1 MRHRPSKT
9 ASPRRRPADGTRR
22 GSLDQAPSRDPG
34 RLAPRPPTGNF
45 DAAPSTAGACNVR
58 SIDDPAARHAGRA
71 RSGGVRRGP
80 HQSGGPRASPRPLE
94 RRRDLGGAG
103 QGLHFSHLVRGA
115 ARAATRVVPPQSDHS
130 PPRSRR
136 RRRRVSRPEPP
147 RRARDAPH
155 DPGQRRHRDSPLQRV
170 RGGGPLRPGPPARRD
185 SDHHGAVT
193 LLLLIAALQADSA
206 SFAIRDFP
214 FASGETLPVLRLHY
228 LTLGRL
234 RRDAGGSAR
243 NAVLILHG
251 TGGSGSQFLSPLFA
265 GELYGPGQPLDTTTH
280 YLILPDNLGHGRSS
294 KPSDGLKARFPHYT

>member
-1 MRHRPSKT
+1 
-9 ASPRRRPADGTRR
+9 
-22 GSLDQAPSRDPG
+22 
-34 RLAPRPPTGNF
+34 
-45 DAAPSTAGACNVR
+45 
-58 SIDDPAARHAGRA
+58 
-71 RSGGVRRGP
+71 
-80 HQSGGPRASPRPLE
+80 
-94 RRRDLGGAG
+94 
-103 QGLHFSHLVRGA
+103 
-115 ARAATRVVPPQSDHS
+115 RVVPPQSDHS
-130 PPRSRR
+130 PPRSRK

-294 KPSDGLKARFPHYT
+294 KPSGLLAALQLLFMMSSSPLQLQRTASTRDSADAYITRWLRERLAETDANDMAYQFEASRDYDPRPDLERITVPVLAINSADD

>member
-1 MRHRPSKT
+1 TTSAKVTALTAASTFPSNGFVAVARGGSTPTKNSVIPTAAASTNATSPRCTGSRNNHGPSRRMHSGLASSRDT
-9 ASPRRRPADGTRR
+9 ASAAVV
-22 GSLDQAPSRDPG
+22 SL
-34 RLAPRPPTGNF
+34 F
-45 DAAPSTAGACNVR
+45 ACTIRTVVKA
-58 SIDDPAARHAGRA
+58 SATTTSAARHVHTRRA
-71 RSGGVRRGP
+71 SGTITSTVMVATGRRGP
-80 HQSGGPRASPRPLE
+80 HRSGGPRASPRPLE
-94 RRRDLGGAG
+94 RRRDPGGAG
-103 QGLHFSHLVRGA
+103 QGRNFSHLLRGA

-206 SFAIRDFP
+206 SVAIRDFP

-251 TGGSGSQFLSPLFA
+251 TGGSGSQF
-265 GELYGPGQPLDTTTH
+265 
-280 YLILPDNLGHGRSS
+280 
-294 KPSDGLKARFPHYT
+294 